1 VSENLG
7 TTTMAEGPPG
17 FKRFW
22 DELNEEG
29 PLPGE
34 TGKEFRRRIEKQT
47 NLLERLA
54 EEWEREAKKL
64 DFGAQNELE
73 RDLVASA
80 RTGLDRI
87 RNNQEVEISHRRR
100 RAQRSAREE

>member
-1 VSENLG
+1 
-7 TTTMAEGPPG
+7 MAEGPPA
-17 FKRFW
+17 FKKLW
-22 DELNEEG
+22 DEINEDG

-34 TGKEFRRRIEKQT
+34 TSKEFRRRSEKQN

-54 EEWEREAKKL
+54 DEWDREAKKL

-100 RAQRSAREE
+100 RAARAAREE